1 MEEYTTAGDLTEAL
15 RAKHAAQNRA
25 NANDST
31 LSVSE
36 RKLRRRSEKRNEP
49 F

>member
-25 NANDST
+25 DGNDGT
-31 LSVSE
+31 LSLSE
-36 RKLRRRSEKRNEP
+36 RKLRRRSEQRNEP